1 MRPAADPRRTG
12 KTGTIRQPVLTYAFH
27 MQAWKREVLRRY
39 FPERTFVFVPFFL
52 NETQL
57 RADWL
62 DRIDLSTSPEIF
74 VWSLNLPETVQA
86 FARRNAIPVHVVE
99 DGFIRSAVPHAGR
112 TPPLSL
118 IVDRQTAY
126 FDSRT
131 ASDLED
137 LLLRYDFDGDP
148 ALMERAHQGMALLLS
163 TGISKYNAPAR
174 EVALPY
180 GPKRKRRVL
189 ALGQVD
195 GDASIR
201 FGCPRPV
208 TNEDMVRQAVAENPD
223 AEVIYKPHPDVLSG
237 VRSSSADLS
246 ELARICTVLTDRIPM
261 ARAFETIDHV
271 YTMTS
276 LAGFEALLRRLPVTV
291 LGLPFY
297 AGWGLTDDRQTTAR
311 RQRRLTVEQ
320 VFAATYLLYPRYFEP
335 RTGETTTFEAVI
347 GDLRRPAAPAFS
359 YRKPLSWQASGPYG
373 VLGWRH
379 ALTPIVAAAVRRIA
393 TSEDADYYRHYPI
406 DFFRERPERAFR
418 TIGRLLYP
426 FDERPGQQSD
436 APFRLLP
443 EGQSPR

>member
-1 MRPAADPRRTG
+1 MSSAGVPQRTG
-12 KTGTIRQPVLTYAFH
+12 GIATDRLPVLTYAFH

-39 FPERTFVFVPFFL
+39 FPDRSFVFVPFFL
-52 NETQL
+52 SETQL
-57 RADWL
+57 RKDWL
-62 DRIDLSTSPEIF
+62 DRIDLTASPEIF
-74 VWSLNLPETVQA
+74 VWSLNLPETVRA
-86 FARRNAIPVHVVE
+86 FAHLNAIPVHVVE

-137 LLLRYDFDGDP
+137 ILQHHDFEEDP
-148 ALMERAHQGMALLLS
+148 LLMERARQAMALLLS
-163 TGISKYNAPAR
+163 TGISKYNAPLR

-246 ELARICTVLTDRIPM
+246 ELARICTVLTDRIPLS
-261 ARAFETIDHV
+261 RAFETIDHV
-271 YTMTS
+271 YAITS
-276 LAGFEALLRRLPVTV
+276 LAGFEALLRGLPVTV

-297 AGWGLTDDRQTTAR
+297 AGWGLTEDRQTTAR
-311 RQRRLTVEQ
+311 RQRRLTIEQ

-335 RTGETTTFEAVI
+335 ETGENTTFEAVI
-347 GDLRRPAAPAFS
+347 GDLRRPVAPAFA
-359 YRKPLSWQASGPYG
+359 YRKPPSWHASGPYG
-373 VLGWRH
+373 VMGWRH
-379 ALTPIVAAAVRRIA
+379 ALAPIIAAAVRQVA
-393 TSEDADYYRHYPI
+393 TAEDADYYRHYPI
-406 DFFRERPERAFR
+406 DFFRERPEPAFR

-426 FDERPGQQSD
+426 FNERPDQQSD

>member
-1 MRPAADPRRTG
+1 MMSATDPQGQEGAAPESRR
-12 KTGTIRQPVLTYAFH
+12 VLTYAFH

-39 FPERTFVFVPFFL
+39 FPMRTFVFVPFFL
-52 NETQL
+52 SETRL
-57 RADWL
+57 RTEWL
-62 DRIDLSTSPEIF
+62 DRIDLAVSPEFF
-74 VWSLNLPETVQA
+74 VWSLNLPETVRA
-86 FARRNAIPVHVVE
+86 FADRNAIPVHVVE

-137 LLLRYDFDGDP
+137 ILQHHDFDADP
-148 ALMERAHQGMALLLS
+148 LLMKRARNGMALLLS
-163 TGISKYNAPAR
+163 TGISKYNAPLR
-174 EVALPY
+174 QIALPY

-223 AEVIYKPHPDVLSG
+223 AEVIYKPHPDVLNG
-237 VRSSSADLS
+237 VRSSSANLS
-246 ELARICTVLTDRIPM
+246 ELSRICTILTDRIPL

-271 YTMTS
+271 YAITS

-297 AGWGLTDDRQTTAR
+297 AGWGLTEDRQTTPR
-311 RQRRLTVEQ
+311 RQRRLTIEQ
-320 VFAATYLLYPRYFEP
+320 MFAATYLLYPRYFAP
-335 RTGETTTFEAVI
+335 QTGEATTFEAVI
-347 GDLRRPAAPAFS
+347 GDLRDPVAPAFA
-359 YRKPLSWQASGPYG
+359 YRNPPSWQASGPYG
-373 VLGWRH
+373 LLGWRH
-379 ALTPIVAAAVRRIA
+379 ALAPVVAAAVRRVA
-393 TSEDADYYRHYPI
+393 TAEDADYYRHYPI

-418 TIGRLLYP
+418 AIGRLLYP
-426 FDERPGQQSD
+426 LDEGPDRQSD

-443 EGQSPR
+443 GGQSPR